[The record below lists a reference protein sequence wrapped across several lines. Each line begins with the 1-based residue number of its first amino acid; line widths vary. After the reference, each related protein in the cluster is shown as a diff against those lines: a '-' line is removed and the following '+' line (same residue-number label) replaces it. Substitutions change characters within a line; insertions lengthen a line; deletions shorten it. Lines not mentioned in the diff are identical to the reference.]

1 MNGHTG
7 ASYITAGLYTLTLM
21 DTDPD
26 VVNQTFTELE
36 VRAAARRAMVD
47 LIGDVAH
54 DEVFGEQVGSIVP
67 RLWTP
72 PLVTGPPGPCYCGC
86 PLTPETSYG
95 FDVIKFARDFLK
107 KPLDPWQELAAIHV
121 GELLPDGRPRFRIIV
136 IIVARQNGKTEL
148 LAILTTFWLFVEK
161 QRLILGTSSN
171 LEYAKE
177 AWEKT
182 VGYATTNPDLLARL
196 PDTDNQGVRRTNGQ
210 VQLELRRP
218 DGLDYQPRYK
228 IAAANRR
235 GGRSLTINKL
245 VQDEAREQS
254 TWDAWNAAVPATSAV
269 VDAQVFV
276 ISNQGDD
283 TAVVL
288 DSLRQSA
295 LDEVDQRMGL
305 LEWSSPDGSR
315 PDDVAALA
323 QANPNLGRRIPVP
336 DVVAAARRAMKAGGV
351 ELAGFQTEIMCM
363 KVRQLNPANNPVAW
377 ADCFSEGNLV
387 NVRNRVALCI
397 DVAIDQLHATA
408 VAAAVVDHDE
418 KGENLVRL
426 EAIEAWEGPGC
437 LDRMVRDLPG
447 LVELIRPK
455 VIGWF
460 PDGPAAAVAARLAER
475 RPGKRSPRW
484 PPRGVTLEPIVKDV
498 CAVCMEFSD
507 EVTSL
512 TILQAGDELITA
524 HVLGAAKLWHGDM
537 WRFGRRDAGHVDA
550 AYASAGAA
558 HLARSLPVDR
568 PPAGAA

>member
-1 MNGHTG
+1 MQ
-7 ASYITAGLYTLTLM
+7 LM
-21 DTDPD
+21 DTDPEVTND
-26 VVNQTFTELE
+26 TLTELE
-36 VRAAARRAMVD
+36 VRAATRRAMVD
-47 LIGDVAH
+47 LIGDVAR
-54 DEVFGEQVGSIVP
+54 EEIYGEQVGSIVP

-72 PLVTGPPGPCYCGC
+72 PLVTGAPGLCFCGC
-86 PLTPETSYG
+86 ALTPDTSYG

-121 GELLPDGRPRFRIIV
+121 GELLPDGRPRFRIII
-136 IIVARQNGKTEL
+136 IIVARQNGKTEF

-161 QRLILGTSSN
+161 HPLILGTSSN

-182 VGYATTNPDLLARL
+182 VGYATTNPDLRQRL
-196 PDTDNQGVRRTNGQ
+196 PDTDNMGVRRTNGQ
-210 VQLELRRP
+210 VQLELATP

-235 GGRSLTINKL
+235 GGRSLTINRL

-254 TWDAWNAAVPATSAV
+254 TWDAWNAAVPATNAV

-295 LDEVDQRMGL
+295 LDGVDERMGL
-305 LEWSSPDGSR
+305 LEWSAPDGSR
-315 PDDVAALA
+315 PDDVQALA
-323 QANPNLGRRIPVP
+323 MANPNLGRRVPVP
-336 DVVAAARRAMKAGGV
+336 DVLGQARRAMKNGGV

-363 KVRQLNPANNPVAW
+363 KVRQLNPACNPVAW
-377 ADCFSEGNLV
+377 ADCFSEGNLAL
-387 NVRNRVALCI
+387 VRTRVALCI
-397 DVAIDQLHATA
+397 DVSIDQLHATA
-408 VAAAVVDHDE
+408 VAAAVIDHDE
-418 KGENLVRL
+418 RGENLVRL

-437 LDRMVRDLPG
+437 LNRMVRDLPG
-447 LVELIRPK
+447 IVELVRPK

-475 RPGKRSPRW
+475 KPGKRSPRW
-484 PPRGVTLEPIVKDV
+484 PPRGVKLEPITKDV
-498 CAVCMEFSD
+498 CAVCMEFAD
-507 EVTSL
+507 EITSL
-512 TILQAGDELITA
+512 TILQAGDELITD
-524 HVLGAAKLWHGDM
+524 HVLGAEKLWQGDQ
-537 WRFGRRDAGHVDA
+537 WRFGRRMTTRATEDATGHVDA

-558 HLARSLPVDR
+558 HLARTLPAAP